1 MKESTNKKIVLDSLP
16 KELEDFSLPK
26 ESLEDFARCSREPE
40 KVKYYIRCADKLV
53 MDGLLPDD
61 FMTIMNK
68 WGFTDKDVKALKSVM
83 AEFPNHSLNVEQM
96 EWLEDYR
103 SSIVAPDD
111 NVTTYKKQYT
121 NDLIKL
127 FHGNIDLI
135 DKLNGKSDVEIARLI
150 KKWAKEKDGLG
161 KPLIDNPDN
170 YGYKTKFADALLRNR
185 IVENKNFRIKL

>member
-1 MKESTNKKIVLDSLP
+1 MTNDLNTIAIKISSGEKPEIRKYKGYAKSL
-16 KELEDFSLPK
+16 KD
-26 ESLEDFARCSREPE
+26 
-40 KVKYYIRCADKLV
+40 Y
-53 MDGLLPDD
+53 LLKDD
-61 FMTIMNK
+61 FLRILQGWK
-68 WGFTDKDVKALKSVM
+68 FTPEMIEDLESVM
-83 AEFPNHSLNVEQM
+83 SSYPRYSLNEKQK
-96 EWLEDYR
+96 EWLEEYC